1 LVEGRVEGQTRLLR
15 KLLERRF
22 GVLPEWAT
30 GKLSQATEQ
39 ELEAWAEAI
48 LTAQTLEAVF
58 TP

>member
-1 LVEGRVEGQTRLLR
+1 
-15 KLLERRF
+15 
-22 GVLPEWAT
+22 VLPEWAT